1 MNEDSGDRRGADADE
16 EHRADRSSLGPGP
29 DATRPSAGFE
39 SPADTAAESDRAR
52 ATDRTGAS
60 SRVDSVGD
68 CATTDTVDGT
78 DGASAGS
85 APEPTD
91 AESADTSASAPISGG
106 KVYLVGSGPGDPG
119 LLTRRAWGLLE
130 SADAVLH
137 DSLVGEAVLDQLSE
151 SVEVVNVGKRPPNRT
166 SQSEIND
173 MLVDRSRDG
182 EAVVRLKGG
191 DPHVFGRGGEEAQ
204 YLADADVPFEVVPGV
219 SSAVAAPGVA
229 GIPLTHRD
237 CASSVTVITGH
248 ETPDKD
254 ESALDWDALADT
266 VVSGG
271 TLVVLMGVR
280 RLSNN
285 VSALRDHGVPADTP
299 VAMVQKATW
308 GDERTVSATLATIE
322 DAKQETGI
330 EPPAVTVVGDVVGV
344 RSETSEWLDR

>member
-1 MNEDSGDRRGADADE
+1 M
-16 EHRADRSSLGPGP
+16 
-29 DATRPSAGFE
+29 
-39 SPADTAAESDRAR
+39 
-52 ATDRTGAS
+52 
-60 SRVDSVGD
+60 
-68 CATTDTVDGT
+68 
-78 DGASAGS
+78 
-85 APEPTD
+85 
-91 AESADTSASAPISGG
+91 SGG

>member
-1 MNEDSGDRRGADADE
+1 MMNEDSGDRYRADADE
-16 EHRADRSSLGPGP
+16 SRPTDGSSLDSVPEASRSSDAFETRTADSASERDGSVAASRVGSVGGHATGDRVSGGSADDIIGP
-29 DATRPSAGFE
+29 T
-39 SPADTAAESDRAR
+39 AES
-52 ATDRTGAS
+52 G
-60 SRVDSVGD
+60 SV
-68 CATTDTVDGT
+68 
-78 DGASAGS
+78 GASA
-85 APEPTD
+85 A
-91 AESADTSASAPISGG
+91 GG
-106 KVYLVGSGPGDPG
+106 KVYLVGSGPGDPM
-119 LLTRRAWGLLE
+119 LLTRKAWSLLE
-130 SADAVLH
+130 DADFVLH
-137 DSLVGEAVLDQLSE
+137 DSLVSDDLLDQLSA
-151 SVEVVNVGKRPPNRT
+151 SVEVVDVGKRPPDRT
-166 SQSEIND
+166 SQAEIND
-173 MLVDRSRDG
+173 MLVELARDG
-182 EAVVRLKGG
+182 AAVVRLKGG

-285 VSALRDHGVPADTP
+285 VAALREHGVPAETP

-308 GDERTVSATLATIE
+308 RDEQTVSGTLATIE
-322 DAKQETGI
+322 AEKEAAEV
-330 EPPAVTVVGDVVGV
+330 EPPAVTIIGDVVGV
-344 RSETSEWLDR
+344 RGDTNEWLDR

>member
-1 MNEDSGDRRGADADE
+1 M
-16 EHRADRSSLGPGP
+16 
-29 DATRPSAGFE
+29 
-39 SPADTAAESDRAR
+39 
-52 ATDRTGAS
+52 
-60 SRVDSVGD
+60 
-68 CATTDTVDGT
+68 
-78 DGASAGS
+78 
-85 APEPTD
+85 
-91 AESADTSASAPISGG
+91 SGG

-137 DSLVGEAVLDQLSE
+137 DSLVGDDVLDQLPE
-151 SVEVVNVGKRPPNRT
+151 PVEVVDVGKRPPDRT

-285 VSALRDHGVPADTP
+285 VAALREHGVPAETP

-322 DAKQETGI
+322 DAKEEAGI